1 MKLTKLSTLLCL
13 FLFLSACSSEDT
25 SKEEKENNESK
36 TEQNDSGDS
45 DETIEPEY
53 LDGNSSFL
61 YEISGN
67 GLDHPSYLYGTM
79 HMIAKDLFEVGPTLM
94 KALETSDYLVMEI
107 RDLTNIG
114 DLSSVVT
121 DIYLDS
127 GTIKDCVS
135 TEVYENFIAALETYK
150 DIDRETFEKTQ
161 ANMKPFGLYSII
173 AQGGE
178 SPKEGTK
185 SYELYFMDVAYE
197 NSLQLGGLE
206 TVKDQLNVFDQIKY
220 EDMLVYLTETLENM
234 EASKSELEELG
245 PVYASHNLDTL
256 AKHIFASDDMLMTDY
271 KDIFLI
277 NRNKNWIPK
286 IEELIKDNQCF
297 IAVGAAHL
305 PFNTGVI
312 QLLKNEG
319 YTVRAIKE

>member
-1 MKLTKLSTLLCL
+1 MKLTKLTTLLSLIL
-13 FLFLSACSSEDT
+13 FLGACSSEDT
-25 SKEEKENNESK
+25 SKEEKDDNRSQ
-36 TEQNDSGDS
+36 TEKS
-45 DETIEPEY
+45 DIDAIDEPLEPKY
-53 LDGNSSFL
+53 LEGNSSFL
-61 YEISGN
+61 FEISGN

-79 HMIAKDLFEVGPTLM
+79 HMISKDLFEVGPNLM
-94 KALETSDYLVMEI
+94 KALESSDYLVMEI

-127 GTIKDCVS
+127 GTIKDYVS
-135 TEVYENFIAALETYK
+135 PQVYEDFIAALEEHK
-150 DIDRETFEKTQ
+150 GIDRETFEKTQ

-178 SPKEGTK
+178 SPTEGTK

-220 EDMLVYLTETLENM
+220 EDMLVYLTETLQNM
-234 EASKSELEELG
+234 EVSQSELEELG

-256 AKHIFASDDMLMTDY
+256 ASHIFASDDMLMTDY

-305 PFNTGVI
+305 PFDSGVI
-312 QLLKNEG
+312 QLLRNEG
-319 YTVRAIKE
+319 YTVRAIEE